1 MRKEVIKAVI
11 GPSQPEQEEMVKAVV
26 TPAHA
31 NALKALLNQPF
42 TGTFNHP
49 RAQGKSYSFKVLIA
63 SMPMMPLEVG
73 LYL

>member
-31 NALKALLNQPF
+31 NALKALLNQQF

-49 RAQGKSYSFKVLIA
+49 RAQGKS
-63 SMPMMPLEVG
+63 
-73 LYL
+73 